1 MTQQEQ
7 EEFIAIHDEL
17 IQIKTDI
24 KTMIVKA
31 KGHFVKLGL
40 SSLLSGDK
48 NVDIMS
54 EVAINIMPL
63 LMSGELNFATIGA
76 DFGEIF
82 KKYAY
87 LAEEI
92 N

>member
-1 MTQQEQ
+1 MTPQEQ
-7 EEFIAIHDEL
+7 EEFEAVQDEL

-24 KTMIVKA
+24 KAMIVKA
-31 KGHFVKLGL
+31 KGHFEKLGL
-40 SSLLSGDK
+40 SSLMTGDK
-48 NVDIMS
+48 SVDIMS

-63 LMSGELNFATIGA
+63 LMSGEFDFASIAA
-76 DFGEIF
+76 DFGDVF

-92 N
+92 